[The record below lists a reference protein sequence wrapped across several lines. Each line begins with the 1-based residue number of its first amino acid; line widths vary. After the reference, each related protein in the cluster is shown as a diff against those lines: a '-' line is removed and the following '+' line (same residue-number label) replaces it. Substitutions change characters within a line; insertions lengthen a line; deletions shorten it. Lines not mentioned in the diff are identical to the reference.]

1 MTERRPAT
9 EQEAATLAST
19 VRLRIIRMARL
30 EPLTN
35 AEIAARLRRDP
46 ATTLYHVR
54 RLVDGGFLEPLPP
67 RRGRRGSRERP
78 YRATALSRSLDA
90 AGRQPGVAE
99 AVLGAYLAEVA
110 EVGAAAVEQE
120 RLALRLAPDDAAALR
135 AELRAVLD
143 RWADRPVR
151 DDGEAVA
158 VYLAIYPGV
167 VDDPPSVP
175 S

>member
-1 MTERRPAT
+1 MTDRRPAT

-19 VRLRIIRMARL
+19 VRLRIIRMTRL

-35 AEIAARLRRDP
+35 AEIAARLHRDP
-46 ATTLYHVR
+46 ATTLHHVR

-78 YRATALSRSLDA
+78 YRATTLSWSLDST
-90 AGRQPGVAE
+90 GREPGVAE
-99 AVLGAYLAEVA
+99 AVLGAYLAEVT

-120 RLALRLAPDDAAALR
+120 RLALRLSPAESAALR

-143 RWADRPVR
+143 RWVERPER
-151 DDGEAVA
+151 ADGEAVA

-167 VDDPPSVP
+167 VPDPSSVP